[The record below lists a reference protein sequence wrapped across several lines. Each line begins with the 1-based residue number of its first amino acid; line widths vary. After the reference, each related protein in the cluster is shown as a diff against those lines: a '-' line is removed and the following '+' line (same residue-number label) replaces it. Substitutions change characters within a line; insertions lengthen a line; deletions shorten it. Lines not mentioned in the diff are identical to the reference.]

1 MDSLFKNLQRNTLKR
16 IESGEFITGDSSLL
30 EEEIKAYHSK
40 NFDESGFVEKVSN
53 VPEVENKSN
62 TDDKKV
68 DSVKNNKDGKLD
80 IVISNY
86 DIFDKL
92 RNTNSSDYKNMTVYL
107 LELYL
112 MGELDRISSLR
123 LPKNTMDKIVG
134 IMEEF
139 PKMVKSIL
147 KEG

>member
-1 MDSLFKNLQRNTLKR
+1 MDSLFKNLQRNTIKR